1 MYCLLLYYNYQ
12 YVWKIK
18 LHWWIKV
25 ARSLSKWTFRK
36 ALCEKAN
43 GSAVWNSFGHWKWWV
58 RFTLRVILQEIEALI
73 IPHWLKI
80 RHSPVSTSCAMSLW
94 CHSKQNRDCLYFE
107 SRSRS
112 NSDHVLGANLENI
125 MIFTAP
131 GFWEPSWGTIGFWE
145 TCMITFKAI
154 YEMYFSEIC
163 WFCYQNLLQYFIII
177 LHADDMG

>member
-125 MIFTAP
+125 LND
-131 GFWEPSWGTIGFWE
+131 
-145 TCMITFKAI
+145 I
-154 YEMYFSEIC
+154 YCTRVLGAFLRYHWVQGDM
-163 WFCYQNLLQYFIII
+163 
-177 LHADDMG
+177 ADNF